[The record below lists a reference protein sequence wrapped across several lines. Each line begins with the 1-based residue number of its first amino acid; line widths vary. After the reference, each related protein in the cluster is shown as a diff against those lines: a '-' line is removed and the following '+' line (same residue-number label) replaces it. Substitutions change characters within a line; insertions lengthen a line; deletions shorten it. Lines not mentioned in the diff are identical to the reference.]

1 MKTYEKLFL
10 TLVGLGLAASLCLN
24 WQRIQVER
32 ANKTIETVMEYNSL
46 VRMAQEEGVSK
57 EQVFKEFRDRGVT
70 TLTVFDTN
78 LDKLAQKGSVNVL
91 TGTQLLEL
99 ARVQQLRPEWQA
111 IVDKPDFLVDA
122 LYISAGTS
130 ERALKEVEEDIR
142 LRFGKERIVELSAS
156 PLILRFDG
164 DTIISKN
171 PIAGDERGVRE
182 MDLGPST
189 DELQDV
195 TKNGFLVAIRPTNYC
210 ERYTAA
216 AASEEEQINAFFRRL
231 DDSGAKVSL
240 IIGSGKQML
249 GNKEYLPLVAQNLL
263 QRHITLGMVEGV
275 TQLQFVKLEG
285 MTELAKLADYQ
296 VARTYVI
303 ADAEQRKMQVFD
315 AFRRWSLAD
324 EERNIRVNYIKT
336 FLTPRD
342 NKTLLQTNLDYVD
355 RVTRDV
361 ASKGFAKGPADIYK
375 VYQPSRLWYIPMA
388 FSLAAAWC
396 LYFLLLGIL
405 PEKQYAKVTGIFGVL
420 VTAGIFAGPLGLVAR
435 QGVAFGAAV
444 IFPVLS
450 MHRMMGI
457 WRKNG
462 SQGSLGNVALRT
474 CVHLFETLL
483 LSLIGAAMVGG
494 ILSDTRF
501 LLEMDIYRGVKA
513 TFMLPVVLTFLLFLR
528 THGLWQQ
535 GEDWRKPFHRVM
547 GFLDRPLNL
556 KALFILGVFAF
567 VAWVFIGRSGHTA
580 GVPVPAIEQKL
591 RFFLEETMWARPR
604 EKEFMIGHP
613 AFFLAAWAA
622 WKKLPTWFYGLC
634 VTGAAIGQGSAVQ
647 TFAHMRSPIL
657 MSYVRALDGYGVGVA
672 AGLIALA
679 IFALAYPHVQAFY
692 QKRRNPLG

>member
-1 MKTYEKLFL
+1 M
-10 TLVGLGLAASLCLN
+10 
-24 WQRIQVER
+24 
-32 ANKTIETVMEYNSL
+32 
-46 VRMAQEEGVSK
+46 
-57 EQVFKEFRDRGVT
+57 
-70 TLTVFDTN
+70 
-78 LDKLAQKGSVNVL
+78 
-91 TGTQLLEL
+91 
-99 ARVQQLRPEWQA
+99 
-111 IVDKPDFLVDA
+111 
-122 LYISAGTS
+122 
-130 ERALKEVEEDIR
+130 
-142 LRFGKERIVELSAS
+142 
-156 PLILRFDG
+156 
-164 DTIISKN
+164 
-171 PIAGDERGVRE
+171 
-182 MDLGPST
+182 
-189 DELQDV
+189 
-195 TKNGFLVAIRPTNYC
+195 
-210 ERYTAA
+210 
-216 AASEEEQINAFFRRL
+216 
-231 DDSGAKVSL
+231 
-240 IIGSGKQML
+240 
-249 GNKEYLPLVAQNLL
+249 
-263 QRHITLGMVEGV
+263 
-275 TQLQFVKLEG
+275 
-285 MTELAKLADYQ
+285 
-296 VARTYVI
+296 
-303 ADAEQRKMQVFD
+303 
-315 AFRRWSLAD
+315 
-324 EERNIRVNYIKT
+324 NYIKT

-405 PEKQYAKVTGIFGVL
+405 PERHYVKGVGIFGAV
-420 VTAGIFAGPLGLVAR
+420 VTAGLFAGPLGLVAR

-462 SQGSLGNVALRT
+462 SKGSLGTVALRT
-474 CVHLFETLL
+474 CVHLFETIL

>member
-1 MKTYEKLFL
+1 MKTYEKFFL

-46 VRMAQEEGVSK
+46 VRMAQEEGVPK

-70 TLTVFDTN
+70 TLTVFDTS

-91 TGTQLLEL
+91 TGAQLLEL

-189 DELQDV
+189 EELQDV

-249 GNKEYLPLVAQNLL
+249 GNKKYLPLVAQNLL

-405 PEKQYAKVTGIFGVL
+405 PERHYVKGVGIFGAL
-420 VTAGIFAGPLGLVAR
+420 VTAGLFAGPLGLVAR
-435 QGVAFGAAV
+435 QGAAFGAAV

-462 SQGSLGNVALRT
+462 AKGSLGTVALRT
-474 CVHLFETLL
+474 CVHLFETIL

>member
-70 TLTVFDTN
+70 TLTVFDTS

-91 TGTQLLEL
+91 TGAQLLEL

-336 FLTPRD
+336 FLPPRD

-420 VTAGIFAGPLGLVAR
+420 VAAGLFAGPLGLVAR

-462 SQGSLGNVALRT
+462 SKGSLGNVALRT

>member
-70 TLTVFDTN
+70 TLTVFDTS

-91 TGTQLLEL
+91 TGAQLLEL

-171 PIAGDERGVRE
+171 PIAGDERGGRE

-420 VTAGIFAGPLGLVAR
+420 VAAGLFAGPLGLVAR

-462 SQGSLGNVALRT
+462 SKGSLGNVALRT